1 MAKTSPNWEAIKQE
15 YLESLGKIPL
25 KDLADKHGVKA
36 TTLRSRKMR
45 DDWDAELHGVATQR
59 KNVATRK
66 KRNTSSRR
74 QQDYI
79 TEEEIDN
86 SELTEKQRLFCLYFV
101 RLKNATQAAINAGY
115 SPHSASE
122 IGYENLRKPQIRAEI
137 NRLRKRVSNELFIDA
152 MDILE
157 QYAKIAFADIT
168 DFVEFGQE
176 EVPLVGKSGSVI
188 SKDPETGEET
198 PVTIVT
204 NVVKFRDSSMVD
216 GQLISEVKKGRD
228 GASIKL
234 MDKMKAL
241 EKLEKYLD
249 VIPDRWKRQIEEEKL
264 KIAKMRAPGAEL
276 LNNVN
281 IIVELKGDA
290 E

>member
-1 MAKTSPNWEAIKQE
+1 
-15 YLESLGKIPL
+15 
-25 KDLADKHGVKA
+25 
-36 TTLRSRKMR
+36 
-45 DDWDAELHGVATQR
+45 
-59 KNVATRK
+59 
-66 KRNTSSRR
+66 
-74 QQDYI
+74 
-79 TEEEIDN
+79 
-86 SELTEKQRLFCLYFV
+86 
-101 RLKNATQAAINAGY
+101 
-115 SPHSASE
+115 
-122 IGYENLRKPQIRAEI
+122 
-137 NRLRKRVSNELFIDA
+137 
-152 MDILE
+152 
-157 QYAKIAFADIT
+157 
-168 DFVEFGQE
+168 
-176 EVPLVGKSGSVI
+176 
-188 SKDPETGEET
+188 
-198 PVTIVT
+198 
-204 NVVKFRDSSMVD
+204 MVD